1 MNCGRA
7 AHRFET
13 FGHFWPPSLSI
24 DFQPNAVYTPNMPN
38 IANILKLEIS
48 RIARKEVR
56 GETQSLKKAAAAH
69 RSEIAALKK
78 RAKDLEDQIR
88 RLGSAKPKSAAPEVV
103 PVPGARF
110 SAKGLAA
117 QRRRLGLSAENCGL
131 LVGVSG
137 QSIYNWE
144 QGTTVPFARHV
155 PAIAALKSL
164 SVRQATELVESR
176 RS

>member
-1 MNCGRA
+1 
-7 AHRFET
+7 
-13 FGHFWPPSLSI
+13 
-24 DFQPNAVYTPNMPN
+24 MPN

-69 RSEIAALKK
+69 RTEIAALKK
-78 RAKDLEDQIR
+78 RAKELEDLVK
-88 RLGSAKPKSAAPEVV
+88 RLGAGKTRSAPAAEVV
-103 PVPGARF
+103 PVAGARF
-110 SAKGLAA
+110 TAKGLAA

-164 SVRQATELVESR
+164 SVRQAAELVEAR
-176 RS
+176 RG